1 MKIEHKIEPKTPD
14 AICELCQ
21 QQINGICRALHVL
34 HTKEEVR
41 ENDN

>member
-21 QQINGICRALHVL
+21 QQINGICRALHVP